1 MKKVKPT
8 KHHATV
14 LYQLCKLIPSHL
26 TSTLARKYG
35 VDKKARTFTPWSHVV
50 ALLYVQLTHSI
61 SLNDVCDA
69 LRHHAS
75 KLLAIR
81 SSKAPARNTLA
92 SANRKRDSNMMEEL
106 FWKTYEHLQS
116 LSPGFG
122 RSGKYSGYPHR
133 FKATIHA
140 IDSST
145 ISLIA
150 KCMDW
155 AKHRKRKAAAKMH
168 MRLNLQT
175 FLPGFVIVEEA
186 SHHDDTRAIELC
198 SDLQAGEIAVFDKA
212 YVNFKHLYALGQ
224 RGVFWVLRAKDNMA
238 YRVHRKRIKKPQ
250 GNILRDDIIH
260 LKSAK
265 SRKEHP
271 VSLRRVEAKV
281 EVDGKEVVMVFIT
294 NNVEWAASSVCDLY
308 KSRWGIEAFFKQ
320 LKQTLQLSDF
330 LGNSKEAIRW
340 QVWSALLLYLL
351 LRFQAHLS
359 KWPHSFSRIFTM
371 IRATVWDRFDLRELL
386 DFYGTAGGTY
396 RMCAA
401 PEQSYL
407 PGFQLNH

>member
-26 TSTLARKYG
+26 TTTLARKHG
-35 VDKKARTFTPWSHVV
+35 VDKRARTFTPWSHVV

-69 LRHHAS
+69 LCNHAS
-75 KLLAIR
+75 KLFAIR
-81 SSKAPARNTLA
+81 GAKAPARNTLA
-92 SANRKRDSNMMEEL
+92 CAN
-106 FWKTYEHLQS
+106 
-116 LSPGFG
+116 
-122 RSGKYSGYPHR
+122 
-133 FKATIHA
+133 
-140 IDSST
+140 
-145 ISLIA
+145 
-150 KCMDW
+150 
-155 AKHRKRKAAAKMH
+155 RKRKAAAKMH

-186 SHHDDTRAIELC
+186 SHHDDTRAVELC

-238 YRVHRKRIKKPQ
+238 YRVHRKRIKKPE

-294 NNVEWAASSVCDLY
+294 NNFEWAASSVCDLY

-320 LKQTLQLSDF
+320 LKQTCQRQLKTT
-330 LGNSKEAIRW
+330 LI
-340 QVWSALLLYLL
+340 
-351 LRFQAHLS
+351 
-359 KWPHSFSRIFTM
+359 
-371 IRATVWDRFDLRELL
+371 
-386 DFYGTAGGTY
+386 
-396 RMCAA
+396 
-401 PEQSYL
+401 
-407 PGFQLNH
+407 